1 MDMLTTAAPESL
13 PGSNL
18 VTVDYVVIG
27 VYFLLILL
35 VGLWAMYRTD
45 RSNVSGFFL
54 AGRNISWFPVGA
66 SLFSSNI
73 GSSSFVGLSG
83 TGVATGI
90 AVGAYEWNAMLCL
103 FFLGWIFT
111 PIYISS
117 GVVTMPQYL
126 QKRFG
131 GERIQVYI
139 STLSLLL
146 YILTKVSA
154 DLLAGGT
161 FIQIALGWNL
171 YLSIIVLL
179 VITGLYTITGGLA
192 AVIYTDTVQSFIMV
206 GGALAMMGLAFDKVG
221 GYSGLEEAYPLAI
234 PSIRPNNTNCG
245 IPREDSFNVFRD
257 AVEGDPPWPGITFG
271 LTILAT
277 WYWCADQVIAQR
289 TLAAKNLTHA
299 KGGCVMAGFIKI
311 LPMYM
316 CVMVGMIARVLFPD
330 DVACAT
336 PERCYN
342 VCGSTVGCSNIAYPT
357 MIVEILPEGLRGL
370 LLAAMIAALMSSLTS
385 VFNSASTLFTCD
397 IWQKVRRKA
406 SERELML
413 VGRMFML
420 FLVVIS
426 VAWVPLVQ
434 SSASGQLF
442 DYIQSITSYLG
453 PPIIVIFTM
462 AIFWKRL
469 NEAGAFWA
477 LITGL
482 VVGFI
487 RMILDFSLGAPLC
500 GEPEYRPDLV
510 KRVHYLYFAILLAS
524 ITTIVAVLVSLVT
537 PKIDDKHLYRLTW
550 FTRYSKKKTQ
560 SIDYFLMETKAETKE
575 KGEIEKMEEDEMNEK
590 SKSLLMRAF
599 DSFCGLSKSSS
610 TEQAPSEEDAAA
622 SVAFIQEEPK
632 PAFIVNVACL
642 LMLCVMVFLF
652 AYYG

>member
-1 MDMLTTAAPESL
+1 MDLATTASTPT

-18 VTVDYVVIG
+18 VTVDFVVIG
-27 VYFLLILL
+27 VYFFIILL

-54 AGRNISWFPVGA
+54 AGRNITWFPVGA

-111 PIYISS
+111 PIYITS

-131 GERIQVYI
+131 GERIQMYI

-161 FIQIALGWNL
+161 FINIAMGWDL

-179 VITGLYTITGGLA
+179 IITGLYTITGGLA
-192 AVIYTDTVQSFIMV
+192 AVIYTDTVQTFIMV

-221 GYSGLEEAYPLAI
+221 GYSGLEELYPLAI
-234 PSIRPNNTNCG
+234 PEIRVNSTSCG
-245 IPREDSFNVFRD
+245 IPRKDSFNVFRD

-316 CVMVGMIARVLFPD
+316 CVMVGMIARCLFPER
-330 DVACAT
+330 VACAT
-336 PERCYN
+336 ADECLKY
-342 VCGSTVGCSNIAYPT
+342 CGSKVGCSNIAYPT

-413 VGRMFML
+413 VGRIFML
-420 FLVVIS
+420 FLVIIS
-426 VAWVPLVQ
+426 IAWVPLVQ

-482 VVGFI
+482 VVGLV

-500 GEPEYRPDLV
+500 NEPEYRPALI
-510 KRVHYLYFAILLAS
+510 KNIHYLYFAILLAA
-524 ITTIVAVLVSLVT
+524 ITTIVAVIVSLVT
-537 PKIDDKHLYRLTW
+537 PAIDDKHLYRLTW
-550 FTRYSKKKTQ
+550 FSRFSKKKTQ
-560 SIDYFLMETKAETKE
+560 NIDYFLMESNEESDE
-575 KGEIEKMEEDEMNEK
+575 KKNANDMEEDKMTES
-590 SKSLLMRAF
+590 SKSFWMRVF
-599 DSFCGLSKSSS
+599 DSFCGLGKSSS
-610 TEQAPSEEDAAA
+610 SEPVVIEEDAAS
-622 SVAFIQEEPK
+622 SVAFIQEK
-632 PAFIVNVACL
+632 PNQAFIVNTACL